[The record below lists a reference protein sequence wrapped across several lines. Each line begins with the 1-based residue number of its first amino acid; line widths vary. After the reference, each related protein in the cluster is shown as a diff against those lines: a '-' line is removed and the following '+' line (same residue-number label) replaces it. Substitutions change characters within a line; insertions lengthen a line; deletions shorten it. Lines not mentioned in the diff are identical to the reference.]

1 MDQGA
6 IGAPAGLATGHVPI
20 LDSRR
25 IGRVAL
31 LGAAALGYAVILT
44 PILFVCWLSFFAN
57 EIVSFP
63 PQGYT
68 LRWFAHI
75 FDQNNFVSGF
85 VTSLQVG
92 IAAMIGGLVL
102 GVPASLVLARRKFPG
117 REALNILVRIEA
129 ADGTVGW
136 GEAASAPTMTGDTLD
151 SLVVAVRDH
160 RRMPDARLRRC

>member
-1 MDQGA
+1 MDRGTIA
-6 IGAPAGLATGHVPI
+6 APAELAAGRVPI
-20 LDSRR
+20 LDSQW

-31 LGAAALGYAVILT
+31 LGGAALGYAVILT

-85 VTSLQVG
+85 ITSMQVG

-117 REALNILVRIEA
+117 REALN
-129 ADGTVGW
+129 
-136 GEAASAPTMTGDTLD
+136 TLLLLP
-151 SLVVAVRDH
+151 LVVPGIV
-160 RRMPDARLRRC
+160 